1 MKVQDKVKSSIAK
14 ATLMA
19 EKLQS
24 LINTSLS
31 DEEISA
37 ISEMNNK
44 LIVIVADMSILI
56 DSENPDEEEVSRLS
70 TLCDQLYSIIS
81 SL

>member
-1 MKVQDKVKSSIAK
+1 MKAQDKIKNSVAQ
-14 ATLMA
+14 ATMMA

-24 LINTSLS
+24 LISTSLS

-56 DSENPDEEEVSRLS
+56 DSEDPDEEEVSRLS

>member
-56 DSENPDEEEVSRLS
+56 DSEDPDEEEVSRLS
-70 TLCDQLYSIIS
+70 NLCDQLYSIIS